1 MKLRLGALPAAKP
14 VRLTVTVSVEL
25 KSALDTYARVHAE
38 VHGAAV
44 TAEALIPHMLQMFMD
59 RDRAF
64 QQARRKSA

>member
-14 VRLTVTVSVEL
+14 IRLTVTVSAEL

-38 VHGAAV
+38 IHGSAV
-44 TAEALIPHMLQMFMD
+44 TAEALIPHMLQTFMA